1 MSIHTRRATAFDLDA
16 IEAIYDRIHDE
27 CERGRA
33 WTGWIRGVYPT
44 RATAQAALERGDLFV
59 QEADGRVVGCA
70 IINQSQVDTYRQANW
85 THDAPDDQVMVLHTL
100 VVDPACAGRGCGTR
114 FVAFYEDYARTHG
127 CAFLRMD
134 TNARN
139 RAARALYGRLGYAE
153 VSIVP
158 CTFNGIAG
166 VELVCLEKKL
176 EI

>member
-16 IEAIYDRIHDE
+16 IEANYDRIHDE

-70 IINQSQVDTYRQANW
+70 IINQSQADTYRQANW

-100 VVDPACAGRGCGTR
+100 VVDPAVKGRGLGTA
-114 FVAFYEDYARTHG
+114 FVAFYERYALEHG
-127 CAFLRMD
+127 CRFLRMD

-139 RAARALYGRLGYAE
+139 AGARSLYKRLGYRE
-153 VSIVP
+153 IGILP
-158 CTFNGIAG
+158 CEFNGIPG
-166 VELVCLEKKL
+166 VNLVMLEKTL
-176 EI
+176 

>member
-85 THDAPDDQVMVLHTL
+85 MHDAPDDQVMVLHTL
-100 VVDPACAGRGCGTR
+100 VVDPAVKGRGLGTA
-114 FVAFYEDYARTHG
+114 FVAFYERYALEHG
-127 CAFLRMD
+127 CRFLRMD
-134 TNARN
+134 TNGRNAGARS
-139 RAARALYGRLGYAE
+139 LYKRLGYRE
-153 VSIVP
+153 IGILP
-158 CTFNGIAG
+158 CEFNGIPG
-166 VELVCLEKKL
+166 VNLVMLEKTL
-176 EI
+176 